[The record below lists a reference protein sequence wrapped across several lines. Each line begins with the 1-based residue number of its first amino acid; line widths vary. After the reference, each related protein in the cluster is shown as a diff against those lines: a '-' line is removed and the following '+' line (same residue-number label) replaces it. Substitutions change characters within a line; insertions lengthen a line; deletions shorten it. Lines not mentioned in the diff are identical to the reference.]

1 MDQEQPSKR
10 QKIKRACDNCRNRK
24 IKCDGEQPCGR
35 CHSSGTRCL
44 YTHVEKKRTVTKKAD
59 KASTIQNLNQRMN
72 KMESL
77 ITTLIDKLNTGG
89 VSRSPSAEDSN
100 DSASSTNGQ
109 SPTSR
114 DVSEQGFNPNSILP
128 TGDAN
133 TGNDKISP
141 EKYIG
146 SQSSLSV
153 LSPRGMIWLAEKAND
168 PTITAQFQTIISR
181 SHYIFHN
188 QMKKWMET
196 IEAKDLADI
205 PQRDILNRILESF
218 TKDLLHLFFIISSE
232 EVHEVFETYYSYQ
245 EKKSTRRL
253 SNSEMLIMHSIV
265 AIATNLQFVKHSGD
279 ESTLAS
285 LKSLEEKHLLTAIHY
300 YHKISIIGEGL
311 KSIQGILLLISHTNF
326 SLLPQANYMLI
337 ATAIRIAQGIGL
349 HRVESLVG
357 MTEEEKRKRRK
368 IWWYCYLADRTNCLK
383 AGKPLTITDT
393 DISKMDMSEFKE
405 LIFENFPKDLLNK
418 ILNDEIDLMDLSTK
432 DMLTTEVMPEKGYC
446 ITHLNSYFVTLFFHF
461 TSEAYETLFC
471 ATALVGKSADQIME
485 IIEKLNSK
493 LEALNKTIPSS
504 VRPGN
509 PLKLGIYEGYVDYK
523 FLMLHFAYYLHVM
536 IINRMAF
543 KRSWLNHHQEL
554 VDDSSNFL
562 PRQER
567 LIKKCLEAARNILK
581 IVQRMDVYK
590 GSLFSISMF
599 VFSSAF
605 FTLLTACLE
614 LPNSP
619 ESRNDLILIHN
630 TTDILFSKLSVMTTQ
645 IGETSLYDIMSSTT
659 KYFLR
664 VGILVYNNANPDKI
678 DLTGL
683 DYELKMYFKRL
694 QEMDPNENRKR
705 KRAHAAPFSPPQPSS
720 LSHVRSTNNQ
730 QSVPPVQ
737 ASNFPNIAS
746 RKSSQ
751 PNTPDLNNILN
762 DPVGN
767 PTTTSYS
774 DDISQTNSVS
784 STSGEGFDSM
794 SWADMDVGTNS
805 NVFQQL
811 FPMPNL
817 FIGNNMGEPQG
828 FEGFP
833 GHFEW

>member
-10 QKIKRACDNCRNRK
+10 QKIKKACDNCRNRK

-77 ITTLIDKLNTGG
+77 ITTLIDKLNTGTA
-89 VSRSPSAEDSN
+89 SRSPSAEESN
-100 DSASSTNGQ
+100 DSTSTSGN
-109 SPTSR
+109 SPSR
-114 DVSEQGFNPNSILP
+114 DATDQVFSSNSILP
-128 TGDAN
+128 ASETNASG
-133 TGNDKISP
+133 DKISP

-168 PTITAQFQTIISR
+168 PTITSQFQTIISR
-181 SHYIFHN
+181 SHFIFYN
-188 QMKKWMET
+188 QMKKWIDPIET
-196 IEAKDLADI
+196 KDLVDL
-205 PQRDILNRILESF
+205 PSRDILNRILESY
-218 TKDLLHLFFIISSE
+218 TKDMLHLYFIISPQE
-232 EVHEVFETYYSYQ
+232 LRELLDVYYDHH
-245 EKKSTRRL
+245 EKKSSKKM
-253 SNSEMLIMHSIV
+253 SNSEMLILHATV
-265 AIATNLQFVKHSGD
+265 AISTNLQFEKHSGD
-279 ESTLAS
+279 ESTLSS
-285 LKSLEEKHLLTAIHY
+285 LKALEEKHLLTAIHY
-300 YHKISIIGEGL
+300 YHRISILGEGL

-326 SLLPQANYMLI
+326 SMLTQANYMLI

-357 MTEEEKRKRRK
+357 MSEEEKKKRRK

-393 DISKMDMSEFKE
+393 DISKMDMEEFKE
-405 LIFENFPKDLLNK
+405 LMFENFPKDLLSK
-418 ILNDEIDLMDLSTK
+418 ILNDEIEIMDLSTK
-432 DMLTTEVMPEKGYC
+432 EILSTTTPEAGLC
-446 ITHLNSYFVTLFFHF
+446 ITYLNSYFVTLFFHF

-471 ATALVGKSADQIME
+471 ATALVGKNADQIME
-485 IIEKLNSK
+485 IIETLNLK
-493 LEALNKTIPSS
+493 LEALNERIPTS

-562 PRQER
+562 PRQKK

-581 IVQRMDVYK
+581 IVQRMDAYK

-630 TTDILFSKLSVMTTQ
+630 TTDILFSKLSVMTKQ
-645 IGETSLYDIMSSTT
+645 IGENDLYDIMSNTI

-694 QEMDPNENRKR
+694 QEFDPNGNKKR
-705 KRAHAAPFSPPQPSS
+705 KRPHPAPFSPPQPSS
-720 LSHVRSTNNQ
+720 LSHVRSTSTQ
-730 QSVPPVQ
+730 QPAPSMT
-737 ASNFPNIAS
+737 STSFPSLSS
-746 RKSSQ
+746 RRSSQ
-751 PNTPDLNNILN
+751 ANTPDLNNILN
-762 DPVGN
+762 DPIAN
-767 PTTTSYS
+767 PTTANYS
-774 DDISQTNSVS
+774 DDISAANSVS
-784 STSGEGFDSM
+784 SASGEGFDSM

-817 FIGNNMGEPQG
+817 YIGNNMGEPQG
-828 FEGFP
+828 FDGFP